1 MLGNTGFCFLGGER
15 EISLGL
21 LFSIDLEKWRKAAGK
36 KLSRNLSRANT
47 RVAARF
53 PSEDGSLIYRG
64 ERMSNSS
71 RRTGSFND
79 FCRWYWYLQLLRNCC
94 VAYAQVIFST
104 VARQKRVFLRFFHG
118 QFSVSSIGWWFLNLG
133 KGKIGNRSR
142 IDLLR
147 NRFYGESFGI
157 YYYKR
162 WETVGVPVT
171 LTREKYSNVRSIL
184 RRIYIPQKS
193 WTRVAFYNPIQV
205 FFFFLPL
212 IRRSLRSLNIFS
224 NDEHIDF

>member
-1 MLGNTGFCFLGGER
+1 MLGNTGFRFLGGER

-104 VARQKRVFLRFFHG
+104 VARQKRVFLRFSTANLAYLRLVGDFWISG
-118 QFSVSSIGWWFLNLG
+118 RGKSGTDLESICCG
-133 KGKIGNRSR
+133 
-142 IDLLR
+142 
-147 NRFYGESFGI
+147 
-157 YYYKR
+157 
-162 WETVGVPVT
+162 
-171 LTREKYSNVRSIL
+171 
-184 RRIYIPQKS
+184 
-193 WTRVAFYNPIQV
+193 
-205 FFFFLPL
+205 
-212 IRRSLRSLNIFS
+212 
-224 NDEHIDF
+224 IDFMASRLEFIIIRGEKP